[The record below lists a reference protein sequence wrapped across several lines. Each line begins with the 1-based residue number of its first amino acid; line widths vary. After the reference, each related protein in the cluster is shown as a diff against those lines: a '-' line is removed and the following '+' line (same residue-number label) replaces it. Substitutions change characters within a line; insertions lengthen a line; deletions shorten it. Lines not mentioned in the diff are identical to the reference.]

1 MSKVLEMDKK
11 KLIAYIRLERPQFS
25 IMSFLAACAGMIFAY
40 KGIPDIG
47 SLVGVG
53 LIFWLTHNTAHP
65 INDYFD
71 REIDRYAR
79 PEAPIPS
86 GDLSPEDARKSA
98 VLHYTVVPLLII
110 LIATVLP
117 VKAGPLITVAL
128 FGVVLTALY
137 SAPPIRLRR
146 RGILKDVAIGLVLP
160 LPFFGGWTAI
170 TGWSLGIK
178 PIVVALVYFL
188 LSAGAQLLAD
198 IHDMKGEKRAG
209 WQTVPVK
216 LGVKKAFYL
225 SLFMGMLAVLIIPI
239 PALMGWFNR
248 MYIPIGAGIMILV
261 ISLYAKSFTN
271 FNPEMGRKLNERLLM
286 GTTFYVMAVIIGS
299 VAL

>member
-1 MSKVLEMDKK
+1 MNRKK
-11 KLIAYIRLERPQFS
+11 IMAYVRLERPQFS
-25 IMSFLAACAGMIFAY
+25 LMSFLAACAGMIFAY
-40 KGIPDIG
+40 RGIPDIT

-53 LIFWLTHNTAHP
+53 LLFWIVHNVAHP

-71 REIDRYAR
+71 REIDKYAR
-79 PEAPIPS
+79 PDAPIPS
-86 GDLSPEDARKSA
+86 GDITPEEAKRDMI
-98 VLHYTVVPLLII
+98 LHYIMAPVLII
-110 LIATVLP
+110 LIAKLLP
-117 VKAGPLITVAL
+117 VKTLPLMTVAFCGL
-128 FGVVLTALY
+128 ALTAMY
-137 SAPPIRLRR
+137 SAPPVRLRK
-146 RGILKDVAIGLVLP
+146 RGILKDTAIGLVLP
-160 LPFFGGWTAI
+160 LPFFGGWIAI
-170 TGWSLGIK
+170 AGWTIDIR
-178 PIVVALVYFL
+178 PVVVALVYFL

-225 SLFMGMLAVLIIPI
+225 SLSMGMLAVLIIPI
-239 PALMGWFNR
+239 PALMGWFNW
-248 MYIPIGAGIMILV
+248 MYMPIGAGIMILI

-286 GTTFYVMAVIIGS
+286 GTTFYVIAVIIGS